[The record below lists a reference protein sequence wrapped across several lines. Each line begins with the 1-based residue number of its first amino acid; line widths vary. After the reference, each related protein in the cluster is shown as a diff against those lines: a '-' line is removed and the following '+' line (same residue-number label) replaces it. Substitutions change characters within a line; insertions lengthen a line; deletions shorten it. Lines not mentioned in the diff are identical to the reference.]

1 MNTEDLIHGLC
12 RIAAADGAAVP
23 SLAEPPGDAE
33 VPAVAAGSVLHVFA
47 APAEAAAFAA
57 GAALDPAGPVC
68 AAQGVD
74 GAERVVLVSV
84 RTDAEVAG
92 RDGIGLVDHG
102 GAALQRAQALW
113 RGLASSVPE
122 PFAFAIAPDGS
133 AELVLGPRRF
143 ALEVSYG
150 EIVATTG
157 YAANDKRVS
166 TAIACDWTTSVL
178 DYLAKDGALRIN
190 FDPERFLSLL
200 PRLVRLDELV
210 AGEESRDAASVL
222 YEQVRRDPEH
232 CKVVELMLS
241 GWRLTST
248 HHTAALVP
256 PQGSDARMRRIGGG
270 MLSRLVEADL
280 VRKPRH
286 ATGRSG
292 MFAFAFEVGS
302 LDGTAVRRP
311 DPQVGR

>member
-1 MNTEDLIHGLC
+1 MNTEGLIHGLC
-12 RIAAADGAAVP
+12 RIAAAGGAPVP
-23 SLAEPPGDAE
+23 SLADPPGAAE
-33 VPAVAAGSVLHVFA
+33 MPEVAPGSVLHVFA
-47 APAEAAAFAA
+47 TPAEAAAFAA
-57 GAALDPAGPVC
+57 GAALHADCRVR

-74 GAERVVLVSV
+74 GAERVVLVSIGADGE
-84 RTDAEVAG
+84 RAG
-92 RDGIGLVDHG
+92 MDGIGLVDHG

-113 RGLASSVPE
+113 RGLASAVPE

-178 DYLAKDGALRIN
+178 DFLAKDRVLKVN

-210 AGEESRDAASVL
+210 AGEESRDAAAVL
-222 YEQVRRDPEH
+222 HEQVRRDPEH

-270 MLSRLVEADL
+270 MLGRLVEADL

-286 ATGRSG
+286 AAGRSQ

>member
-1 MNTEDLIHGLC
+1 MNMEDLIHGLC
-12 RIAAADGAAVP
+12 RIAAADGMAVP
-23 SLAEPPGDAE
+23 SLADPPGDAD
-33 VPAVAAGSVLHVFA
+33 VPAVAPGSVLHVFA
-47 APAEAAAFAA
+47 TPAEAVAFAA
-57 GAALDPAGPVC
+57 GAALHADCSVRAV
-68 AAQGVD
+68 QGVD

-84 RTDAEVAG
+84 RTDAEIAG
-92 RDGIGLVDHG
+92 RDGVGLVDHG

-113 RGLASSVPE
+113 RRFAGAVPE

-133 AELVLGPRRF
+133 AELVLGARRF
-143 ALEVSYG
+143 ALEVAYG

-166 TAIACDWTTSVL
+166 TAIACDWTTSAL
-178 DYLAKDGALRIN
+178 DFLAKDRVLRIN
-190 FDPERFLSLL
+190 IDPERFLSLL

-222 YEQVRRDPEH
+222 YDQVRRDPEH
-232 CKVVELMLS
+232 CRVVELMLS

-286 ATGRSG
+286 ASGRSEF
-292 MFAFAFEVGS
+292 FAFAFEVGS